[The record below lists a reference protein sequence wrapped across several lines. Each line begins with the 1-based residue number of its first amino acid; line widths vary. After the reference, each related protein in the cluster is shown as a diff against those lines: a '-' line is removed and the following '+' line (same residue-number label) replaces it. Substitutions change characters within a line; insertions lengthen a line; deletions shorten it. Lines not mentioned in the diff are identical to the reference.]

1 MIDTL
6 DKLLILFPNKAELNR
21 ICLLSCGASSN
32 WYPPK
37 RKCAP
42 DLNSILRMAE
52 YVQLTDEELGKI
64 IRDVY
69 KIRVELQGK
78 RKRSREAKKR
88 EKLKRME
95 ERKEMERR
103 KEVARRSKYLEKME
117 REKVLAEEK
126 IKEKEA
132 YLELQ
137 KRLKRLEQLEKQL
150 NQEIKSS

>member
-6 DKLLILFPNKAELNR
+6 DKLLMLFPNKAELNR
-21 ICLLSCGASSN
+21 ICLLSCGASSH

-37 RKCAP
+37 RSHAP
-42 DLNSILRMAE
+42 SATSVVRMADH
-52 YVQLTDEELGKI
+52 VLLTNEELGAV
-64 IRDVY
+64 IRDLT

-95 ERKEMERR
+95 ERKEMDRR
-103 KEVARRSKYLEKME
+103 KRVARSSKYLEEME
-117 REKVLAEEK
+117 KKQVLAEEK

-137 KRLKRLEQLEKQL
+137 KRLRRLEELEKQL
-150 NQEIKSS
+150 ETSKND